1 MLEEDFG
8 PSTTKFFAI
17 LSCLKYL
24 ENSDPNQPWDKIPEG
39 EEPKEEVRNWWMN
52 WNRIA

>member
-8 PSTTKFFAI
+8 PSTSKLFAI

-24 ENSDPNQPWDKIPEG
+24 ENPSPEPWNPEPQP
-39 EEPKEEVRNWWMN
+39 EEDSKEEVRTYA
-52 WNRIA
+52 IE